1 MRQAKAGRFT
11 RSLLG
16 GACAVLSVYAPSS
29 FAQEVNDAA
38 AENPTTEADDVRT
51 MGSIVVTARRR
62 EESLKD
68 VPVSV
73 TAISD
78 ETLTTIGATELG
90 DIQATAP
97 NVVLHEGDAQN
108 TVAYIRGVGQLDS
121 LAFADPGVGIY
132 LDDVYLGR
140 AQGSFLDVFD
150 VERIEVLR
158 GPQGTL
164 YGRNTIGGAI
174 KFVSKAPSEIPE
186 FTASATVGEYNQT
199 DFAAGVSGPIIG
211 DKLLGKASVAYLKR
225 DGYSTNSVDGGDDG
239 DRNTVAWRGS
249 LLAKPTDNFSFL
261 LSVDGSND
269 TPDTSRTPAR
279 ETSVFGLF
287 PASADPFEV
296 DADFNGL
303 SDLSVWGVSGKA
315 TWDLSEQLTLTSI
328 SAYREMSYDANL
340 DLDAT
345 SAPLFGVFV
354 FEEQNQ
360 FSQEIQATYSSER
373 LSLVGGV
380 YYFDEEDVTESG
392 IFGPAISFVSNS
404 LNDQTTE
411 AIAVFGDV
419 SYDVTDRLN
428 VSVGLRV
435 TEEDKAFARIQEF
448 FDASTPLVPTLG
460 EGFRITDV
468 DTSKTF
474 SNTSPRVSV
483 SYDLSDDVTTYVSYG
498 RGFKSGGFDGRSNSG
513 FEAQPFAEEILS
525 AWEAGLKGVTP
536 DGSLYGSMAVFLNQY
551 EDLQVSSFTE
561 SDGAFAAIFT
571 NAAEAQIAGF
581 ELEGSWQAADS
592 LRFDV
597 ALGYLDAEY
606 GEFIGENGEDVSD
619 TLTPA
624 NAPQWT
630 GRLAANYFRNLAD
643 GIDLNM
649 AASASYRDDVYPTV
663 SSSEVLRQGAYTLVD
678 ASIGLEFQDGRY
690 ALRLVG
696 KNLTDETYRTQGFDL
711 SDSLGYQLGYYGP
724 PRTVSLT
731 ASLKY

>member
-1 MRQAKAGRFT
+1 MTHTQKRALRYSILSSAAIVFSMNAPLATAQSDT
-11 RSLLG
+11 G
-16 GACAVLSVYAPSS
+16 GNDSAPPTVDAVKKL
-29 FAQEVNDAA
+29 DA
-38 AENPTTEADDVRT
+38 
-51 MGSIVVTARRR
+51 VVITARRR
-62 EESLKD
+62 EETLKD

-73 TAISD
+73 TAIGGD
-78 ETLTTIGATELG
+78 ALAKLGATEIG
-90 DIQATAP
+90 DIQSTAP

-174 KFVSKAPSEIPE
+174 KFVSRLPSETPE

-199 DFAAGVSGPIIG
+199 DFTLGASGPLVG
-211 DKLLGKASVAYLKR
+211 DKLLGKASIAYLKR
-225 DGYSTNSVDGGDDG
+225 DGYATNAVDGSDDG
-239 DRNTVAWRGS
+239 DRNTLAWRAA
-249 LLAKPTDNFSFL
+249 LLAKPSENFNFL
-261 LSVDGSND
+261 LTVDGSED

-279 ETSVFGLF
+279 ETSVFGAF
-287 PASADPFEV
+287 PASTDPFTVE
-296 DADFNGL
+296 ADFNGL
-303 SDLSVWGVSGKA
+303 SDLSVFGVSGKA
-315 TWDLSEQLTLTSI
+315 TWDVSDTLTLTSI
-328 SAYREMSYDANL
+328 TAYREMTYDANL

-345 SAPLFGVFV
+345 ATPIFGVFV

-360 FSQEIQATYSSER
+360 ISQEIQATYTGDRISV
-373 LSLVGGV
+373 VGGV

-392 IFGPAISFVSNS
+392 IFGPDIAFVSNS

-411 AIAVFGDV
+411 AIAVYGDL
-419 SYDVTDRLN
+419 SYDVTDRFSF
-428 VSVGLRV
+428 SVGVRL
-435 TEEDKAFARIQEF
+435 TEEEKEFARIQEF
-448 FDASTPLVPTLG
+448 FGADTPLVPQLG
-460 EGFRITDV
+460 MGARVTDV

-483 SYDLSDDVTTYVSYG
+483 SYDVNDDVTAYASFG

-513 FEAQPFAEEILS
+513 FEAQPFDAETLS
-525 AWEAGLKGVTP
+525 AWEAGLKGSLA
-536 DGSLYGSMAVFLNQY
+536 DGAIFGSIAVFLNQY

-571 NAAEAQIAGF
+571 NAAEAEIAGF
-581 ELEGSWQAADS
+581 ELEGSWLATDA
-592 LRFDV
+592 LRFDT
-597 ALGYLDAEY
+597 AIGYLDAEY
-606 GEFIGENGEDVSD
+606 EEFIGENGQDVSD

-630 GRLAANYFRNLAD
+630 GRLAAEYTRQISENIEFSTT
-643 GIDLNM
+643 
-649 AASASYRDDVYPTV
+649 ASASYRDEVYPTV
-663 SSSEVLRQGAYTLVD
+663 SSSEILRQSAYTLVD
-678 ASIGLEFQDGRY
+678 ASIGLEFYDGRY
-690 ALRLVG
+690 GLRLIG

-711 SDSLGYQLGYYGP
+711 SDSLGYQLGYYGA

-731 ASLKY
+731 ASYRY

>member
-1 MRQAKAGRFT
+1 MTHTQKRALRYSILSSAAIVFSMNAPLATAQSDT
-11 RSLLG
+11 G
-16 GACAVLSVYAPSS
+16 GNDSAPRTADAVKKL
-29 FAQEVNDAA
+29 DA
-38 AENPTTEADDVRT
+38 
-51 MGSIVVTARRR
+51 VVITARRR
-62 EESLKD
+62 EETLKD

-73 TAISD
+73 TAIGGD
-78 ETLTTIGATELG
+78 ALAKLGATEIG
-90 DIQATAP
+90 DIQSTAP

-174 KFVSKAPSEIPE
+174 KFVSRLPSETPE

-199 DFAAGVSGPIIG
+199 DFTLGASGPLVG
-211 DKLLGKASVAYLKR
+211 DKLLGKASIAYLKR
-225 DGYSTNSVDGGDDG
+225 DGYATNAVDGSDDG
-239 DRNTVAWRGS
+239 DRNTLAWRAA
-249 LLAKPTDNFSFL
+249 LLAKPSENFNFL
-261 LSVDGSND
+261 LTVDGSED

-279 ETSVFGLF
+279 ETSVFGAF
-287 PASADPFEV
+287 PASTDPFTVE
-296 DADFNGL
+296 ADFNGL
-303 SDLSVWGVSGKA
+303 SDLSVFGVSGKA
-315 TWDLSEQLTLTSI
+315 TWDVSDTLTLTSI
-328 SAYREMSYDANL
+328 TAYREMTYDANL

-345 SAPLFGVFV
+345 ATPIFGVFV

-360 FSQEIQATYSSER
+360 ISQEIQATYTGDRISV
-373 LSLVGGV
+373 VGGV

-392 IFGPAISFVSNS
+392 IFGPDIAFVSNS

-411 AIAVFGDV
+411 AIAVYGDL
-419 SYDVTDRLN
+419 SYDVTDRFSF
-428 VSVGLRV
+428 SVGVRL
-435 TEEDKAFARIQEF
+435 TEEEKEFARIQEF
-448 FDASTPLVPTLG
+448 FGADTPLVPQLG
-460 EGFRITDV
+460 MGARVTDV

-483 SYDLSDDVTTYVSYG
+483 SYDVNDDVTAYASFG

-513 FEAQPFAEEILS
+513 FEAQPFDAETLS
-525 AWEAGLKGVTP
+525 AWEAGLKGSLA
-536 DGSLYGSMAVFLNQY
+536 DGAIFGSIAVFLNQY

-571 NAAEAQIAGF
+571 NAAEAEIAGF
-581 ELEGSWQAADS
+581 ELEGSWLATDA
-592 LRFDV
+592 LRFDT
-597 ALGYLDAEY
+597 AIGYLDAEY
-606 GEFIGENGEDVSD
+606 EEFIGENGQDVSD

-630 GRLAANYFRNLAD
+630 GRLAAEYTRQISENIEFSTT
-643 GIDLNM
+643 
-649 AASASYRDDVYPTV
+649 ASASYRDEVYPTV
-663 SSSEVLRQGAYTLVD
+663 SSSEILRQSAYTLVD
-678 ASIGLEFQDGRY
+678 ASIGLEFYDGRY
-690 ALRLVG
+690 GLRLIG

-711 SDSLGYQLGYYGP
+711 SDSLGYQLGYYGA

-731 ASLKY
+731 ASYRY

>member
-1 MRQAKAGRFT
+1 MTHTQKRALRYSILSSAAIVFSMNAPLATAQSDT
-11 RSLLG
+11 G
-16 GACAVLSVYAPSS
+16 GNDSAPRTADAVKKL
-29 FAQEVNDAA
+29 DA
-38 AENPTTEADDVRT
+38 
-51 MGSIVVTARRR
+51 VVITARRR
-62 EESLKD
+62 EETLKD

-73 TAISD
+73 TAIGGD
-78 ETLTTIGATELG
+78 ALAKLGATEIG
-90 DIQATAP
+90 DIQSTAP

-174 KFVSKAPSEIPE
+174 KFVSRLPSETPE

-199 DFAAGVSGPIIG
+199 DFTLGASGPLVG
-211 DKLLGKASVAYLKR
+211 DKLLGKASIAYLKR
-225 DGYSTNSVDGGDDG
+225 DGYATNAVDGSDDG
-239 DRNTVAWRGS
+239 DRNTLAWRAA
-249 LLAKPTDNFSFL
+249 LLAKPSENFNFL
-261 LSVDGSND
+261 LTVDGSED

-279 ETSVFGLF
+279 ETSVFGAF
-287 PASADPFEV
+287 PVSTDPFTVE
-296 DADFNGL
+296 ADFNGL
-303 SDLSVWGVSGKA
+303 SDLSVFGVSGKA
-315 TWDLSEQLTLTSI
+315 TWDVSDTLTLTSI
-328 SAYREMSYDANL
+328 TAYREMTYDANL

-345 SAPLFGVFV
+345 ATPIFGVFV

-360 FSQEIQATYSSER
+360 ISQEIQATYTGDRISV
-373 LSLVGGV
+373 VGGV

-392 IFGPAISFVSNS
+392 IFGPDIAFVSNS

-411 AIAVFGDV
+411 AIAVYGDL
-419 SYDVTDRLN
+419 SYDVTDRFSF
-428 VSVGLRV
+428 SVGVRL
-435 TEEDKAFARIQEF
+435 TEEEKEFARIQEF
-448 FDASTPLVPTLG
+448 FGADTPLVPQLG
-460 EGFRITDV
+460 MGARVTDV

-483 SYDLSDDVTTYVSYG
+483 SYDVNDDVTAYASFG

-513 FEAQPFAEEILS
+513 FEAQPFDAETLS
-525 AWEAGLKGVTP
+525 AWEAGLKGSLA
-536 DGSLYGSMAVFLNQY
+536 DGAIFGSIAVFLNQY

-571 NAAEAQIAGF
+571 NAAEAEIAGF
-581 ELEGSWQAADS
+581 ELEGSWLATDA
-592 LRFDV
+592 LRFDT
-597 ALGYLDAEY
+597 AIGYLDAEY
-606 GEFIGENGEDVSD
+606 EEFIGENGQDVSD

-630 GRLAANYFRNLAD
+630 GRLAAEYTRQISENIEFSTT
-643 GIDLNM
+643 
-649 AASASYRDDVYPTV
+649 ASASYRDEVYPTV
-663 SSSEVLRQGAYTLVD
+663 SSSEILRQSAYTLVD
-678 ASIGLEFQDGRY
+678 ASIGLEFYDGRY
-690 ALRLVG
+690 GLRLVG

-711 SDSLGYQLGYYGP
+711 SDSLGYQLGYYGA

-731 ASLKY
+731 ASYRY

>member
-1 MRQAKAGRFT
+1 MTHTQKRALRYSILSSAAIVFSMNAPLATAQSDT
-11 RSLLG
+11 G
-16 GACAVLSVYAPSS
+16 GNDSAPRTADAVKKL
-29 FAQEVNDAA
+29 DA
-38 AENPTTEADDVRT
+38 
-51 MGSIVVTARRR
+51 VVITARRR
-62 EESLKD
+62 EETLKD

-73 TAISD
+73 TAIGGD
-78 ETLTTIGATELG
+78 ALAKLGATEIG
-90 DIQATAP
+90 DIQSTAP

-174 KFVSKAPSEIPE
+174 KFVSRLPSETPE

-199 DFAAGVSGPIIG
+199 DFTLGASGPLVG
-211 DKLLGKASVAYLKR
+211 DKLLGKASIAYLKR
-225 DGYSTNSVDGGDDG
+225 DGYATNAVDGSDDG
-239 DRNTVAWRGS
+239 DRNTLAWRAA
-249 LLAKPTDNFSFL
+249 LLAKPSENFNFL
-261 LSVDGSND
+261 LTVDGSED

-279 ETSVFGLF
+279 ETSVFGAF
-287 PASADPFEV
+287 PVSTDPFTVE
-296 DADFNGL
+296 ADFNGL
-303 SDLSVWGVSGKA
+303 SDLSVFGVSGKA
-315 TWDLSEQLTLTSI
+315 TWDVSDTLTLTSI
-328 SAYREMSYDANL
+328 TAYREMTYDANL

-345 SAPLFGVFV
+345 ATPIFGVFV

-360 FSQEIQATYSSER
+360 ISQEIQATYTGDRISV
-373 LSLVGGV
+373 VGGV

-392 IFGPAISFVSNS
+392 IFGPDIAFVSNS

-411 AIAVFGDV
+411 AIAVYGDL
-419 SYDVTDRLN
+419 SYDVTDRFSF
-428 VSVGLRV
+428 SVGVRL
-435 TEEDKAFARIQEF
+435 TEEEKEFARIQEF
-448 FDASTPLVPTLG
+448 FGADTPLVPQLG
-460 EGFRITDV
+460 MGARVTDV

-483 SYDLSDDVTTYVSYG
+483 SYDVNDDVTAYASFG

-513 FEAQPFAEEILS
+513 FEAQPFDAETLS
-525 AWEAGLKGVTP
+525 AWEAGLKGSLA
-536 DGSLYGSMAVFLNQY
+536 DGAIFGSIAVFLNQY

-571 NAAEAQIAGF
+571 NAAEAEIAGF
-581 ELEGSWQAADS
+581 ELEGSWLATDA
-592 LRFDV
+592 LRFDT
-597 ALGYLDAEY
+597 AIGYLDAEY
-606 GEFIGENGEDVSD
+606 EEFIGENGQDVSD

-630 GRLAANYFRNLAD
+630 GRLAAEYTRQISENIEFSTT
-643 GIDLNM
+643 
-649 AASASYRDDVYPTV
+649 ASASYRDEVYPTV
-663 SSSEVLRQGAYTLVD
+663 SSSEILRQSAYTLVD
-678 ASIGLEFQDGRY
+678 ASIGLEFYDGRY
-690 ALRLVG
+690 GLRLIG

-711 SDSLGYQLGYYGP
+711 SDSLGYQLGYYGA

-731 ASLKY
+731 ASYRY